1 MQTKLLTVDPVK
13 DADIV
18 QGLASKTRIDILYL
32 LRKHGPQNVNEIAD
46 MMGLPQSTVATN
58 IKTLEKAG
66 LVETQTMKA
75 KKGNQKVCSA
85 AYSEIYIRFD
95 ADKTSSDD
103 DRVVVSMP
111 IGLFTEFD
119 VGPPCGM
126 CSIERIIGVLDVP
139 NVFLDPQRM
148 QAALL
153 WFTRGHVE
161 YKFPNNAKVTG
172 RLPKRIEITAE
183 VSSETPETNAEW
195 PSDISIWI
203 NGVNVGMWTSPGDFG
218 DRRGLYSPG
227 WWKLEGSQY
236 GQLKTWMIDEKGTWI
251 DGQKISDQTIHTL
264 EIMDH
269 HSIRFRIGVDDNA
282 KNPGGVNI
290 FGRGFGDH
298 DQDITMTLYF

>member
-18 QGLASKTRIDILYL
+18 QSKTRIDILYL
-32 LRKHGPQNVNEIAD
+32 LRKHGPQNVNEIAE

-236 GQLKTWMIDEKGTWI
+236 GQLKTWVIDEKGTWI

>member
-13 DADIV
+13 DANIV

-32 LRKHGPQNVNEIAD
+32 LRKNGPQNVNEIAEK
-46 MMGLPQSTVATN
+46 MGLPQSTVATN

-75 KKGNQKVCSA
+75 KKGNQKICSA
-85 AYSEIYIRFD
+85 AYGEIYIRFD
-95 ADKTSSDD
+95 DDKNTSDN

-119 VGPPCGM
+119 VGAPCGM
-126 CSIERIIGVLDVP
+126 CSVERVVGVLDVP

-161 YKFPNNAKVTG
+161 YKFPNNAMVTG
-172 RLPKRIEITAE
+172 RQPKRLEITAE
-183 VSSETPETNAEW
+183 LSSETPETNSEW
-195 PSDISIWI
+195 PSDISVWI
-203 NGVNVGMWTSPGDFG
+203 NGFNVGTWTSPGDFG

-236 GQLKTWMIDEKGTWI
+236 GQLKTWVIDENGTWV
-251 DGQKISDQTIHTL
+251 DGKKISAQTINTL

-269 HSIRFRIGVDDNA
+269 HSVRFRIGVDENA
-282 KNPGGVNI
+282 ANPG
-290 FGRGFGDH
+290 GFGDH
-298 DQDITMTLYF
+298 DQDITMTLHF

>member
-32 LRKHGPQNVNEIAD
+32 LRKNGPQNVNEIAEK
-46 MMGLPQSTVATN
+46 MGLPQSTVATN

-75 KKGNQKVCSA
+75 KKGNQKICSA
-85 AYSEIYIRFD
+85 AYGEIYIRFD
-95 ADKTSSDD
+95 DDKNTSDN

-119 VGPPCGM
+119 VGAPCGM
-126 CSIERIIGVLDVP
+126 CSVERVVGVLDVP

-161 YKFPNNAKVTG
+161 YKFPNNAMVTG
-172 RLPKRIEITAE
+172 RQPKRLEITAE
-183 VSSETPETNAEW
+183 LSSETPETNSEW
-195 PSDISIWI
+195 PSDISVWI
-203 NGVNVGMWTSPGDFG
+203 NGFNVGTWTSPGDFG

-236 GQLKTWMIDEKGTWI
+236 GQLKTWVIDENGTWV
-251 DGQKISDQTIHTL
+251 DGKKISAQTINTL

-269 HSIRFRIGVDDNA
+269 HSVRFRIGVDENA
-282 KNPGGVNI
+282 ANPGGVNI
-290 FGRGFGDH
+290 FGRGFGAN
-298 DQDITMTLYF
+298 DQNITRPLHF